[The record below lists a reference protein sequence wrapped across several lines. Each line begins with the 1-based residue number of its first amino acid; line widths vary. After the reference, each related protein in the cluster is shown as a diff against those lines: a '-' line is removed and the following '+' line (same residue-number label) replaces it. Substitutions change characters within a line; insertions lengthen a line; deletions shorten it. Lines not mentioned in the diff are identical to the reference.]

1 MVTAAE
7 IGWGSYGNYEGPY
20 HRGSKTP
27 FVMPSNPNEDE
38 KVMAVIT
45 ATEGGSYSA
54 FNGYDSC
61 GWTSGIIQW
70 IEKGQY
76 SVSDMLGAVAEND
89 ATSEDA
95 FLKTVD
101 DMAKSCGYSFK
112 KRVGG
117 RYRFSS
123 SAGVIDTYDEQKK
136 LFYVHGDGTKGTWD
150 DGTKLYARQWAAAIS
165 TVWENSESQKVQ
177 LTFTAQ
183 RLGGFMQVYAKGIFE
198 SMPDTDLA
206 RGVRAAYLSFA
217 ANNPTWANKALKAG
231 VNSTTATPWTMDW
244 AIAVLKYLTFNPQ
257 VAIYP
262 HRYDCIRPVL
272 EQVYGLQ
279 LPDFAA
285 ELKVWSLKTGIPAGI
300 ATVDVQRALIK
311 LGYDLG
317 PAEDDGKYGDKTRAA
332 VLALEQTSGMVPK
345 EAQDG
350 MVDVYTFPALCAA
363 LEAKGLPLMSTD
375 G

>member
-1 MVTAAE
+1 MVSAAS
-7 IGWGSYGNYEGPY
+7 IGWGSYQQFEGPWY
-20 HRGSKTP
+20 KGKCPYVLPGS
-27 FVMPSNPNEDE
+27 PSEDE

-45 ATEGGSYSA
+45 ATEGGKFDA

-76 SVSDMLGAVAEND
+76 SISDMMGNVILVNPALAEPFTWR
-89 ATSEDA
+89 AEA
-95 FLKTVD
+95 
-101 DMAKSCGYSFK
+101 CGYTFSNATGK
-112 KRVGG
+112 
-117 RYRFSS
+117 YRFNGP
-123 SAGVIDTYDEQKK
+123 AGLVDTYAEQKQ

-165 TVWENSESQKVQ
+165 SVWEDEVAQKVQ
-177 LTFTAQ
+177 LEFTAK
-183 RLGGFMQVYAKGIFE
+183 RLGWFMQPYAKGIFE
-198 SMPDTDLA
+198 SMPSTDIA

-285 ELKVWSLKTGIPAGI
+285 ELKAWSLKTGIPAGI

-332 VLALEQTSGMVPK
+332 VLVLEQTSGMVPK